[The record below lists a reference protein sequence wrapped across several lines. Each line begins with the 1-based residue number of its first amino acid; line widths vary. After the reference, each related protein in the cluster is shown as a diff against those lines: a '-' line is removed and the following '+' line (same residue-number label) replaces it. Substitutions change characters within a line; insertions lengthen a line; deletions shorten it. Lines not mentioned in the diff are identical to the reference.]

1 MPDRLPS
8 LNALR
13 VFEAA
18 ARHLS
23 FSRAAEE
30 LHLTQS
36 AVSHQIRAL
45 EIELGVRLF
54 HRAGRSMLL
63 TGHGQRLCV
72 HVREGLACFARGVA
86 ELRDE
91 RGPQTLTISVVPS
104 LAASWLVPRL
114 PDFYLRNPGIDV
126 TIHATTEF
134 ASFIRD
140 NIDLALRTGHGNW
153 PGLRSELL
161 LATDVFPVC
170 SPAYRGGNLPKT
182 PADLLDC
189 ALLHAFPVASWE
201 EWFKSAGITLNGPLR
216 GPRFSDPG
224 MAVETA
230 RNAQGVTLGR
240 EAFVREYLENGQLV
254 RLMQDLPGLRT
265 SSYYIVYPEGAEL
278 SRGTRL
284 FHDWLLEQARHSD

>member
-36 AVSHQIRAL
+36 AVSHQIRTL
-45 EIELGVRLF
+45 ETELGVRLF

-63 TGHGQRLCV
+63 TGHGQRLCI
-72 HVREGLACFARGVA
+72 HVRDGLTCFARGVT
-86 ELRDE
+86 EIRDE
-91 RGPQTLTISVVPS
+91 CGPQTLTISVVPS
-104 LAASWLVPRL
+104 LAAGWLVPRL

-126 TIHATTEF
+126 TVHATTEL
-134 ASFIRD
+134 ASFVRD
-140 NIDLALRTGHGNW
+140 DIDLALRTGQGKW

-161 LATDVFPVC
+161 LSTDVFPVC
-170 SPAYRGGNLPKT
+170 SPAYRGGDLPKT

-189 ALLHAFPVASWE
+189 ALLHALPVASWE
-201 EWFKSAGITLNGPLR
+201 EWFKSAGVTLDGPLR

-230 RNAQGVTLGR
+230 RDAQGVTLGR
-240 EAFVREYLENGQLV
+240 ATFVRKDLEAGRLV
-254 RLMQDLPGLRT
+254 RLMRDLPGLHT
-265 SSYYIVYPEGAEL
+265 SDYYIVYPEGAEL
-278 SRGTRL
+278 SRRTRL